1 MTGKESM
8 TKRQDKALERRIS
21 FNGRF
26 TDQIRRQLRRKRIE
40 LGLPYHRAARFLGVN
55 WSTFRK
61 WELGP
66 TENCE
71 LYYREKL
78 ENFINGDY
86 DNQLRE
92 LYHRRYT
99 RGYADLL
106 PNPISECMERVT
118 NAYRL
123 CRQRPE
129 LRQGL
134 LEKVDSAALGALQKL
149 ISLAPD
155 ELAGQ
160 FMADELEDTAAASEL
175 EDAAAAPKQEMSA
188 ETRK

>member
-1 MTGKESM
+1 MME
-8 TKRQDKALERRIS
+8 RQDKALKHRIS
-21 FNGRF
+21 FDGRF
-26 TDQIRRQLRRKRIE
+26 TDQVRRLLRRKRVE

-71 LYYREKL
+71 LYYRAKL
-78 ENFINGDY
+78 ESFINGDY
-86 DNQLRE
+86 DNQLLE
-92 LYHRRYT
+92 LYHRRHT
-99 RGYADLL
+99 RSYSELL

-129 LRQGL
+129 LREGL
-134 LEKVDSAALGALQKL
+134 LEKVDCAALAALQKL
-149 ISLAPD
+149 ISMAPD

-160 FMADELEDTAAASEL
+160 FLADELEDVAATS
-175 EDAAAAPKQEMSA
+175 KQEQVA
-188 ETRK
+188 KTRGKERKTPLFAGQFR